1 MNGFRFLRATLRRPA
16 RGFCNCE
23 APRRLGAA
31 RPPGALARLHRACAA
46 VVPKMGDS
54 EDEFRLLVPPG
65 RRRGAAPVVRGECGR
80 PGGERGPLGAA
91 GAAPGAGPLT
101 LLVDGG
107 RERDG
112 APSAARPAGRKRR
125 KAAAAGELL
134 TALAMSRSGAG
145 PGGKRPRAEKRDR
158 GKPPPPLLLQ
168 GPEEARRG
176 LEARAALLLS
186 EAPAAPCTPPLPT
199 SRWREAAVG
208 SLAEPEDSRCSLWE
222 LSSLTGRCAPDGVA
236 AHWAEERREF
246 SMSAALPESGRSP
259 EVEHFPSRICGYFQ
273 ENSPGHPK
281 KLAHQRDADTLQDLL
296 ELAGE
301 GLTLTQWNL
310 DIRQLERPEQE
321 QKPGVLQN
329 TFIRLLQQQQQ
340 QQQLSQK
347 RSCETFPLDSLAAA
361 FKEMVN
367 NPHLSDIQ
375 IQVDSG
381 EILYAHMFV
390 LYARCPQLLQ
400 FVGHRSFV
408 VAEDGEV
415 RACRVLLHDTPR
427 EAVALFL
434 NYLYTAEH
442 FIPQHLLSDVADLAI
457 RFGVKELA
465 VLCEG
470 QPSEGICIEKSADDK
485 DRPGTFEELLKSMWP
500 DEDEETAPKSVRR
513 DEISDSMNDQELEEI
528 YTFVA
533 TQRRMTPDEVRNE
546 KVCVECRHDEGEE
559 KIGQDGA
566 SCPRKVLEKST
577 RGMTIRKGEIK
588 CGLESSKLKNS
599 VAGTEKDLRKFSV
612 EFQQDFEEIVPFRA
626 GTRKE
631 TTSEVLLGLAG
642 ISSQRNHLESSATQF
657 SVSEM
662 KCSLWEPSIDIAE
675 KETTSRNFPRLFQV
689 PAVDLQVTL
698 SRDLEAPLSLLTYAS
713 QPNILD
719 RLPSQNDKQKNI
731 KRKGEA
737 PVSSLEKPGGVSP
750 CNRDVKSNDIVVLD
764 SDEEL
769 EQEAGKKQVE
779 ATSGF
784 SRQQSRQ
791 KASPVADVLN
801 CWSPSLPRQG
811 VSKVGDWLGSLV
823 CDEAQP
829 LGESHQPLNLS
840 SQKEGSC
847 WEGLGW
853 SEGRTLVVPETPLS
867 AWNSMDDMQVEKSR
881 LNSGL
886 EKQWTQE
893 TQIRQFSCSYKP
905 LPVLLSTSLLE
916 TVKPDNGPCARE
928 RDVVVV
934 DDSEEEQEV
943 GPPFSRGIF
952 AEPLEM
958 ITVNA
963 RNPLGT
969 SVDVFDVQDNNP
981 VTVGSSIANSAATF
995 HSGVGDLLLHNSQNW
1010 SGEDSDSSEVL
1021 PVSQSLSASIP
1032 VPKISDLTCQAREI
1046 SCITPQMSFPP
1057 YSSMDTPELKKELSR
1072 FGVRALP
1079 KQQMVLKLK
1088 EIFKFTHQQ
1097 AGTNSKKKAVS
1108 VATSSFQK
1116 LQQKFVSPYLML
1128 QGSQNTN
1135 SFTDISE
1142 GGNQRPEA
1150 GFGWPKGATVPA
1162 NRLTIGGGTG
1172 DLILT
1177 ASQESAGSSGAGSET
1192 CATSQSSS
1200 TEFEIS
1206 MLAEKEEDVPASQ
1219 IAETGEV
1226 RKLEILKHYI
1236 HSNPSLCQQILLYQ
1250 PIELSVLHAEL
1261 KENGI
1266 RIALDKL
1273 LDFLDANCIT
1283 FTTAE
1288 ARREKK
1294 QHLHRSKKKG
1304 RR

>member
-347 RSCETFPLDSLAAA
+347 RSCETVRTIFPLDSLAAA

-577 RGMTIRKGEIK
+577 RGMTIRK
-588 CGLESSKLKNS
+588 
-599 VAGTEKDLRKFSV
+599 
-612 EFQQDFEEIVPFRA
+612 
-626 GTRKE
+626 
-631 TTSEVLLGLAG
+631 
-642 ISSQRNHLESSATQF
+642 
-657 SVSEM
+657 
-662 KCSLWEPSIDIAE
+662 
-675 KETTSRNFPRLFQV
+675 
-689 PAVDLQVTL
+689 
-698 SRDLEAPLSLLTYAS
+698 
-713 QPNILD
+713 
-719 RLPSQNDKQKNI
+719 
-731 KRKGEA
+731 
-737 PVSSLEKPGGVSP
+737 
-750 CNRDVKSNDIVVLD
+750 
-764 SDEEL
+764 
-769 EQEAGKKQVE
+769 
-779 ATSGF
+779 
-784 SRQQSRQ
+784 
-791 KASPVADVLN
+791 
-801 CWSPSLPRQG
+801 
-811 VSKVGDWLGSLV
+811 
-823 CDEAQP
+823 
-829 LGESHQPLNLS
+829 
-840 SQKEGSC
+840 
-847 WEGLGW
+847 
-853 SEGRTLVVPETPLS
+853 
-867 AWNSMDDMQVEKSR
+867 
-881 LNSGL
+881 
-886 EKQWTQE
+886 
-893 TQIRQFSCSYKP
+893 
-905 LPVLLSTSLLE
+905 
-916 TVKPDNGPCARE
+916 VKPDNGPCARE